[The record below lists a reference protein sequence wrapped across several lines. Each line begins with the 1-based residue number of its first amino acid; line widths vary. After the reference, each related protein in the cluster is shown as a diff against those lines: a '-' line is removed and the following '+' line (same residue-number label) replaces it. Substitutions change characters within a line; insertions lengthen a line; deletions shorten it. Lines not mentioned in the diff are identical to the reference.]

1 MIPEEVR
8 KLLGGYATG
17 TLTDEE
23 RNLLFSAALQDQELF
38 DALADEE
45 GLRELLAEP
54 ATRQTLLKQLQRQPQ
69 PESSLLGDRQA
80 PLDLVAHAASPSPR
94 PVRAET
100 SRWWDRFAPPRLVV
114 AAALAMLLLIAG
126 GIQYKRLHAPEP
138 TTVASVNLAVDRT
151 EARSV
156 QEQATAPRTLP
167 RSATPAKVAGPNEA
181 AAQAAPARVSNAAEL
196 DRPGRRNDE
205 NRLAAPPAISAADSE
220 KRGSDK
226 ETADAGAAREQLNQA
241 VRDQVARQQA
251 AQGASAVTA
260 SSGKVTERQSAPISP
275 SQIVTGGLRPAAA
288 PPPPSAPRAAA
299 FADQLREIDA
309 KVTDIN
315 GTIVSINAG
324 SNAGLRT
331 GDVIEIVRDN
341 RVIATS
347 KLSQVGATFAVGPL
361 QRTPGSSDNPQA
373 GDTVRRAP

>member
-1 MIPEEVR
+1 VIPDEVR

-17 TLTDEE
+17 TLTDGE

-45 GLRELLAEP
+45 SLRELLEEP
-54 ATRQTLLKQLQRQPQ
+54 ATRQTLLEQLQRQPQ
-69 PESSLLGDRQA
+69 LESSLLRDRQS
-80 PLDLVAHAASPSPR
+80 PLDLVAHTAAPLPM
-94 PVRAET
+94 PMRAET
-100 SRWWDRFAPPRLVV
+100 PRGWNRFTPRRLAV

-126 GIQYKRLHAPEP
+126 GLQYMRLHAPEP
-138 TTVASVNLAVDRT
+138 TTVASANLPTDRT
-151 EARSV
+151 AAARV
-156 QEQATAPRTLP
+156 RDRVPAPTAVA
-167 RSATPAKVAGPNEA
+167 RSATPAKVAGPKEA
-181 AAQAAPARVSNAAEL
+181 APQAADTRVSNTAEL
-196 DRPGRRNDE
+196 ERTTRQNDE
-205 NRLAAPPAISAADSE
+205 NRPAAPPAIPAAESE
-220 KRGSDK
+220 KKGVDK
-226 ETADAGAAREQLNQA
+226 ETADAGLARDQLNQA

-251 AQGASAVTA
+251 SQAEMAPVT
-260 SSGKVTERQSAPISP
+260 SSGKVTERRSAPLSP

-288 PPPPSAPRAAA
+288 PPPLPAPRAAA
-299 FADQLREIDA
+299 FAAQSREIDA

-347 KLSQVGATFAVGPL
+347 RLSQVGATFAVGPL
-361 QRTPGSSDNPQA
+361 QRPTGSADSPQA
-373 GDTVRRAP
+373 GDAVRRAP

>member
-1 MIPEEVR
+1 VIPEEVR

-54 ATRQTLLKQLQRQPQ
+54 ATRQTLLEQLQRQPQ
-69 PESSLLGDRQA
+69 PESSLLRDRQA

-100 SRWWDRFAPPRLVV
+100 PRWWDRFATPRLVV

-138 TTVASVNLAVDRT
+138 TTVASVYPAMDRT
-151 EARSV
+151 DARSV
-156 QEQATAPRTLP
+156 QEQAPAPRALP

-181 AAQAAPARVSNAAEL
+181 APARVSNAAEL
-196 DRPGRRNDE
+196 DRPTQRNDE
-205 NRLAAPPAISAADSE
+205 NRLAAPPAISAAEAE
-220 KRGSDK
+220 KRGADK
-226 ETADAGAAREQLNQA
+226 ETADTGPAREQLNQA
-241 VRDQVARQQA
+241 VRDQLARQQA

-288 PPPPSAPRAAA
+288 PPPPQAPRAAA

-331 GDVIEIVRDN
+331 GDVVEIVRDN
-341 RVIATS
+341 RVIAIS

-361 QRTPGSSDNPQA
+361 QRTTGSADNPQA
-373 GDTVRRAP
+373 GDTVRRAR

>member
-1 MIPEEVR
+1 VIPDEVR

-45 GLRELLAEP
+45 SLRELLEEP
-54 ATRQTLLKQLQRQPQ
+54 ATRQTLLEQLQRQPQ
-69 PESSLLGDRQA
+69 LESSLLRDRQS
-80 PLDLVAHAASPSPR
+80 PLDLVAHTGAPLFTPR
-94 PVRAET
+94 
-100 SRWWDRFAPPRLVV
+100 RL

-126 GIQYKRLHAPEP
+126 GLQYMRLHAPEP
-138 TTVASVNLAVDRT
+138 TTVASANLPTDRT
-151 EARSV
+151 AAASV
-156 QEQATAPRTLP
+156 RDRVPAPTAVA
-167 RSATPAKVAGPNEA
+167 RSATPAKVAGQKEA
-181 AAQAAPARVSNAAEL
+181 APQAADTRVSNTAEL
-196 DRPGRRNDE
+196 ERATRRNDE
-205 NRLAAPPAISAADSE
+205 NRPAAPPAIPAAESE
-220 KRGSDK
+220 KKGADK
-226 ETADAGAAREQLNQA
+226 ETADAGLARDQLNQA

-251 AQGASAVTA
+251 AQAEMAPVT
-260 SSGKVTERQSAPISP
+260 SSGRVTERRSAPLSP

-288 PPPPSAPRAAA
+288 PPPLPAPRAAA
-299 FADQLREIDA
+299 FAAQSREIDA

-347 KLSQVGATFAVGPL
+347 RLSQVGATFAVGPL
-361 QRTPGSSDNPQA
+361 QRPTGSADSPQA
-373 GDTVRRAP
+373 GDAVRRAP